1 MPHQVKVLA
10 NGVELPDYN
19 IYQNNAVVTLTDEQ
33 FGKISPSTFTQG
45 VLQDLGYVAIAGAS
59 VARNWV
65 SGTLTPSAT
74 ANTPGAAQTMLPT
87 SGHTSFP
94 LLELVAVTFGGTF
107 GSETARA
114 VCTATFLDSTT
125 TTWTITGTATGT
137 VSVTVADV
145 AALMKDNTVVA
156 QLAITLQSTIA
167 NSQVNATARVVAL
180 QN

>member
-1 MPHQVKVLA
+1 V
-10 NGVELPDYN
+10 
-19 IYQNNAVVTLTDEQ
+19 
-33 FGKISPSTFTQG
+33 
-45 VLQDLGYVAIAGAS
+45 
-59 VARNWV
+59 
-65 SGTLTPSAT
+65 
-74 ANTPGAAQTMLPT
+74 
-87 SGHTSFP
+87 
-94 LLELVAVTFGGTF
+94 ELVAITFGGVF

-125 TTWTITGTATGT
+125 ATWTISGTVTGT

-167 NSQVNATARVVAL
+167 SSQVNATARVVAL

>member
-10 NGVELPDYN
+10 NGVGLPDN
-19 IYQNNAVVTLTDEQ
+19 NVYQINAVVTLTDEQ
-33 FGKISPSTFTQG
+33 FGRISAAAFTSI
-45 VLQDLGYVAIAGAS
+45 LQDLGYVAIAGAS

-65 SGTLTPSAT
+65 SGTLTPSAS

-114 VCTATFLDSTT
+114 VCTATFLDNSTA
-125 TTWTITGTATGT
+125 TWTISSTATGT

-145 AALMKDNTVVA
+145 AALMKENTVVA
-156 QLAITLQSTIA
+156 QIAITLQSTIA
-167 NSQVNATARVVAL
+167 SSQVNATARVVAL